1 MQLEVPNLME
11 NELAKQMEDDLR
23 RLLAGTDIRA
33 NGTAITADS
42 LDANIKNLSGRHQR
56 RWLADHQPVRMRLQP
71 LGH

>member
-11 NELAKQMEDDLR
+11 NELQKQMEDDLR

-42 LDANIKNLSGRHQR
+42 WMPISRTYLVATSMSIKVMVPSSL
-56 RWLADHQPVRMRLQP
+56 L
-71 LGH
+71 